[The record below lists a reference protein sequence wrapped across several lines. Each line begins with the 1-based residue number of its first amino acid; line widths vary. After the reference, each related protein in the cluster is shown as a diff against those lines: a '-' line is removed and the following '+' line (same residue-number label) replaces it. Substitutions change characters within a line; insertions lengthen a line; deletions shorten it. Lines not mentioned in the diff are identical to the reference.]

1 MVFLGETWTGLRDL
15 VLPGTCAGCGTGGPG
30 ALCAGCR
37 TLLRGLRAHSVRP
50 TPAPPGLP
58 RCVALGGYEGVLRE
72 LLLAYKER
80 GRHTLART
88 LGDLLGASVGAAVR
102 ANGAPRG
109 TPLLLVPVPDTA
121 AAARDRYGDHMLR
134 LARRAAVR
142 LNAAG
147 WPTGLA
153 TPLTA
158 RPRTDSTHL
167 DSASRVQ
174 AAAMAFAPRPRE
186 LSRMAQVAGRGAVV
200 VVLDDILTTG
210 ATLTAAAA
218 RLRAAGIPVPV
229 AVVLAATRRRTGP
242 RSPGRVT
249 G

>member
-1 MVFLGETWTGLRDL
+1 
-15 VLPGTCAGCGTGGPG
+15 
-30 ALCAGCR
+30 
-37 TLLRGLRAHSVRP
+37 
-50 TPAPPGLP
+50 
-58 RCVALGGYEGVLRE
+58 VALGAYDGVLRE

-88 LGDLLGASVGAAVR
+88 LGDLLSAAVGAAVR
-102 ANGAPRG
+102 SAGAPTG

-147 WPTGLA
+147 WPAGLA

-167 DSASRVQ
+167 DSAARVL
-174 AAAMAFAPRPRE
+174 AAAQAFAPRPRE
-186 LSRMAQVAGRGAVV
+186 LTRMAQVAGRGALV

-210 ATLTAAAA
+210 ATLTAAAG
-218 RLRAAGIPVPV
+218 RLRTAGIPVPV
-229 AVVLAATRRRTGP
+229 AVVLAATRRRTGT
-242 RSPGRVT
+242 RSPVRVT
-249 G
+249 GTP

>member
-1 MVFLGETWTGLRDL
+1 MVWLGETWTGLRDL
-15 VLPGTCAGCGTGGPG
+15 VLPGSCAGCGAGGPG
-30 ALCAGCR
+30 ALCAGCSR
-37 TLLRGLRAHSVRP
+37 LLHELRAHPVRP

-58 RCVALGGYEGVLRE
+58 RCVALGEYEGVLRE

-88 LGDLLGASVGAAVR
+88 LGDLLASAVGAAVR
-102 ANGAPRG
+102 GAGATPG
-109 TPLLLVPVPDTA
+109 APLLLVPVPDTA

-142 LNAAG
+142 LNGAG

-158 RPRTDSTHL
+158 RPRIDSAHL
-167 DSASRVQ
+167 DSAARAR
-174 AAAMAFAPRPRE
+174 AAREAFSPRSRE
-186 LSRMAQVAGRGAVV
+186 LHRMAEVAGRGAQV

-210 ATLTAAAA
+210 ATLTAAAG
-218 RLRAAGIPVPV
+218 RLRAAGIAVRV
-229 AVVLAATRRRTGP
+229 AVVLAATRRRSGP
-242 RSPGRVT
+242 RPPLG
-249 G
+249 

>member
-1 MVFLGETWTGLRDL
+1 MVWLGETWTGLRDL

-30 ALCAGCR
+30 ALCIGCR
-37 TLLRGLRAHSVRP
+37 RLLHGLRAHPVRP

-88 LGDLLGASVGAAVR
+88 LGDLLACGVAAGVR
-102 ANGAPRG
+102 AAGAVPG

-142 LNAAG
+142 LNATG

-153 TPLTA
+153 TPLSA
-158 RPRTDSTHL
+158 RPRTDSAHL
-167 DSASRVQ
+167 DSAARAR
-174 AAAMAFAPRPRE
+174 AAVAAFAPRPRE
-186 LSRMAQVAGRGAVV
+186 LDRMAAAAGQGALV

-210 ATLTAAAA
+210 ATLTAATS
-218 RLRAAGIPVPV
+218 RLRAAGIAVPV

-242 RSPGRVT
+242 RPPVG
-249 G
+249 

>member
-1 MVFLGETWTGLRDL
+1 M
-15 VLPGTCAGCGTGGPG
+15 
-30 ALCAGCR
+30 
-37 TLLRGLRAHSVRP
+37 
-50 TPAPPGLP
+50 
-58 RCVALGGYEGVLRE
+58 RE

-88 LGDLLGASVGAAVR
+88 LGDLLGAAVGAAAR
-102 ANGAPRG
+102 ANGSPPG
-109 TPLLLVPVPDTA
+109 TPLLLVPVPDTV

-153 TPLTA
+153 TPLTT

-167 DSASRVQ
+167 DGASQAR
-174 AAAMAFAPRPRE
+174 AAAQPFAPRPRE
-186 LSRMAQVAGRGAVV
+186 LSRMAQLTGRGAVV
-200 VVLDDILTTG
+200 VVLDDILSTG
-210 ATLTAAAA
+210 ATLTAAAV

-249 G
+249 GSP